1 MATASDDPTLV
12 GTFASQ
18 HDAEAAEQRLETQG
32 IEPIT
37 VEDVGDGT
45 WKVHAPAARKQEAL
59 EQLQI
64 LEQRRRGPA
73 V

>member
-1 MATASDDPTLV
+1 MATAAHHATPV

-18 HDAEAAEQRLETQG
+18 HDAEAAEQRLRAQG

-45 WKVHAPAARKQEAL
+45 CKIHAQAERKQEAL

-64 LEQRRRGPA
+64 LERRC
-73 V
+73 